1 MKLAQS
7 DILKTGK
14 EIKCEQQTMKVNEK
28 LVNMYWYQNESN
40 TTEESTLTNFFLR
53 VHKCWAVIT

>member
-14 EIKCEQQTMKVNEK
+14 EIKCEQQTIIAIIAQHKKSMKN
-28 LVNMYWYQNESN
+28 
-40 TTEESTLTNFFLR
+40 
-53 VHKCWAVIT
+53 